1 MYIKKVKIGKNKD
14 NCENITFILYASYI
28 MNFILF
34 SHIKIC
40 LDTHIYSNS
49 GPRDRRINKRFTI

>member
-1 MYIKKVKIGKNKD
+1 MYKTKWKLEKKQRQ
-14 NCENITFILYASYI
+14 CENITFILYASYI